1 MKLLIALLLWLPL
14 AAGAAIDVYDF
25 DDPEQEQRFRELA
38 HQMSCPRCQNQSI
51 LESEADI
58 AGDMRRRTARMI
70 QEGYSEE
77 EILDHFRARYGD
89 FVHYRPPLRTETLIL
104 WAGPI
109 TVLFAGGLLLFFLM
123 RRAASAP
130 LDEDPDETGPDTPD
144 QRGEHRS

>member
-1 MKLLIALLLWLPL
+1 MRLLLTVLLWLPL

-25 DDPEQEQRFRELA
+25 DNREQEERFRNLA

-51 LESEADI
+51 LESEAEI

-89 FVHYRPPLRTETLIL
+89 FVHYRPPVRTETLIL
-104 WAGPI
+104 WVGPL
-109 TVLFAGGLLLFFLM
+109 TVLLAGGLLLVVLM

-130 LDEDPDETGPDTPD
+130 LDDDTGEGSE
-144 QRGEHRS
+144 QES